1 MAQRIDRVERLT
13 NLLALLL
20 ETPRPLSLVEIAAEL
35 EGQYTST
42 GNALRA
48 AFERDKAA
56 LRDIGVPIESEH
68 RDDGSFGTY
77 VYWIDRARYEL
88 ADLDLEPDETRGLQM
103 AFAAVRS
110 TSGSAMTAGEEA
122 LWKLGGGDAFESAAL
137 VTASVPELPALPV
150 LRDAA
155 ARRAVVQFGYH
166 GRRREVDPYGLLLRN
181 GFWYVLGRDH
191 GHDEQRTYRVDRI
204 EGDATIVGD
213 GGAFERPAGFDPRD
227 AFPADAKR
235 FGVGATGDETAAAPT
250 TASVRISADRAVLVE
265 RQLGSDRVTRRYKRG
280 DIVVDVPCANLDAF
294 GSWVLGLTDHAEVL
308 SPPAARAAVVDRLR
322 AIAAT
327 PPRTRRKAAR

>member
-1 MAQRIDRVERLT
+1 MAERIDRVERLT

-20 ETPRPLSLVEIAAEL
+20 ETPRPLTLVEIAAEL
-35 EGQYTST
+35 DGQYTST

-48 AFERDKAA
+48 TFERDKAA
-56 LRDIGVPIESEH
+56 LRDIGVPIEAEH
-68 RDDGSFGTY
+68 RDDGSTGTH
-77 VYWIDRARYEL
+77 VYWIDRDRYEL
-88 ADLDLEPDETRGLQM
+88 ADLDLDPDETRALQM

-110 TSGSAMTAGEEA
+110 TNGSGFNAGEEA

-150 LRDAA
+150 LRDAS
-155 ARRAVVQFGYH
+155 ARRAVVTFGYH
-166 GRRREVDPYGLLLRN
+166 GRHRAVDPYGLLLRN

-213 GGAFERPAGFDPRD
+213 DAAFDRPDGFDPRD
-227 AFPADAKR
+227 AFPVDAKQ
-235 FGVGATGDETAAAPT
+235 FGVGAPGDVPATAK
-250 TASVRISADRAVLVE
+250 VRISAVRAVLVE
-265 RQLGSDRVTRRYKRG
+265 RQLGGDRVTRRYKRG

-294 GSWVLGLTDHAEVL
+294 GSWVLGLIDHAEVL
-308 SPPAARAAVVDRLR
+308 SPRAARDAVAERLR
-322 AIAAT
+322 SIAAR
-327 PPRTRRKAAR
+327 PSLGRRTVAR